1 MRESPAMML
10 DPLQVHAADDRREEL
25 IQPGL
30 QNINKN
36 AFFPC
41 WWHAAKVKCGEVN
54 WGMLHRYT
62 AQQFS
67 ARNEKCLAVRARE
80 GIEECRLLIPVVQP
94 EFELR

>member
-41 WWHAAKVKCGEVN
+41 W
-54 WGMLHRYT
+54 
-62 AQQFS
+62 
-67 ARNEKCLAVRARE
+67 
-80 GIEECRLLIPVVQP
+80 
-94 EFELR
+94 